1 MKPAISRKVDMVC
14 EVFRNNKNLRN
25 LLENIVYL
33 QHNQSEQIYNDA
45 LPQLLV
51 EKKSKR
57 YKKNQSTQK
66 IRIKNNK
73 GNFIDIEKIK
83 LDNSDILEL
92 SPQED
97 NSNLIS
103 IGGLSGWN
111 EGVKLLEKI
120 RKGKVK
126 FKKFIQEKE
135 KSIIKKSYFP
145 ST

>member
-33 QHNQSEQIYNDA
+33 QYNQSEQIYNDV

-73 GNFIDIEKIK
+73 GNFVDIEKIK

>member
-73 GNFIDIEKIK
+73 GNFVDIEK
-83 LDNSDILEL
+83 LN
-92 SPQED
+92 
-97 NSNLIS
+97 
-103 IGGLSGWN
+103 W
-111 EGVKLLEKI
+111 
-120 RKGKVK
+120 
-126 FKKFIQEKE
+126 
-135 KSIIKKSYFP
+135 IIVIF
-145 ST
+145 

>member
-33 QHNQSEQIYNDA
+33 QYNQSEQIYNDA

-73 GNFIDIEKIK
+73 GNFVDIEKIK

-120 RKGKVK
+120 KKGKVK

>member
-33 QHNQSEQIYNDA
+33 QYNQSEQIYNDA

>member
-73 GNFIDIEKIK
+73 GNFVDIEKIK
-83 LDNSDILEL
+83 LDDSDILEL
-92 SPQED
+92 APQED

>member
-33 QHNQSEQIYNDA
+33 QYNQSEQIYNDA

-73 GNFIDIEKIK
+73 GNFVDIEKIK